1 MKVGEY
7 YYEPKGKNYAIYVVE
22 KITPPAEN
30 TSSNMRGLR
39 EGPLIHCR
47 KVEEHFTPEA
57 ARRRV
62 YELNGWKNYKPLK
75 SV

>member
-22 KITPPAEN
+22 KITPPIKS
-30 TSSNMRGLR
+30 TSSNMRGMG
-39 EGPLIHCR
+39 EGLIHSR

>member
-22 KITPPAEN
+22 KITPPES
-30 TSSNMRGLR
+30 TSSNMRGR
-39 EGPLIHCR
+39 GPLIHSR

-62 YELNGWKNYKPLK
+62 YELNGWKNYKPLLQTT
-75 SV
+75 

>member
-22 KITPPAEN
+22 KITPPAESTLSN
-30 TSSNMRGLR
+30 TRGMR

>member
-1 MKVGEY
+1 MNKVGEY
-7 YYEPKGKNYAIYVVE
+7 FYEPKGKNYAIYVVE
-22 KITPPAEN
+22 KITPPPTAQPN
-30 TSSNMRGLR
+30 KFGHV
-39 EGPLIHCR
+39 EGPTIHCR

>member
-7 YYEPKGKNYAIYVVE
+7 YYELTGTNYAIYVVE
-22 KITPPAEN
+22 KIVPP
-30 TSSNMRGLR
+30 TSTEPNKFGMKA
-39 EGPLIHCR
+39 GPTIFSS
-47 KVEEHFTPEA
+47 KVETHYDPEA

-75 SV
+75 AL

>member
-22 KITPPAEN
+22 KITPPIES
-30 TSSNMRGLR
+30 TSSNMRGMR